1 MEIRPPPTR
10 TGTPAGAAAV
20 RVLAALLGVLAG
32 LVGIFD
38 TVPYLRDAMRGSTR
52 PHRGTWSIWS
62 ALAVV
67 VCLSQWADGVS
78 WSLIMLLTQAVLTT
92 AVFAVAIVRGQGG
105 TTIIEL
111 LLIAVAGVGVT
122 GWLLFGEPLVATVCV
137 IVADLI
143 AAAMMVPKTCR
154 DPGSETLVTFVYAS
168 LGGALAAGA
177 VGVAENASAPLL
189 LYPSTTAW
197 PTAPSRCSS
206 TTAERSCGR
215 VPRDRPAHR
224 CWLAVV

>member
-1 MEIRPPPTR
+1 MT
-10 TGTPAGAAAV
+10 A
-20 RVLAALLGVLAG
+20 LAALLGVLAG

-38 TVPYLRDAMRGSTR
+38 TVPYLRDVMRGSTH
-52 PHRGTWSIWS
+52 PHRGTWLIWS

-67 VCLSQWADGVS
+67 VCLSQWADGAS

-122 GWLLFGEPLVATVCV
+122 GWLLSGEPLVATVCV

-143 AAAMMVPKTCR
+143 AAAMMVPKTYR
-154 DPGSETLVTFVYAS
+154 DPGSETLATFVYAS

-189 LYPSTTAW
+189 LYPVYYCLANGAIAVLIHHRRTVLR
-197 PTAPSRCSS
+197 SR
-206 TTAERSCGR
+206 A
-215 VPRDRPAHR
+215 A
-224 CWLAVV
+224 

>member
-1 MEIRPPPTR
+1 VT
-10 TGTPAGAAAV
+10 
-20 RVLAALLGVLAG
+20 VLAALLGVLAG

-38 TVPYLRDAMRGSTR
+38 TVPYLRDVMRGSTR

-67 VCLSQWADGVS
+67 VCLSQWADGAS

-122 GWLLFGEPLVATVCV
+122 GWLLSGEPLVATVCV
-137 IVADLI
+137 VAADLI
-143 AAAMMVPKTCR
+143 AAAMMVPKPTANP
-154 DPGSETLVTFVYAS
+154 DPKPSQPSSMPASEARWPRVPSPPTT
-168 LGGALAAGA
+168 
-177 VGVAENASAPLL
+177 PL
-189 LYPSTTAW
+189 PPCCSTRSTTAW
-197 PTAPSRCSS
+197 PTAP
-206 TTAERSCGR
+206 
-215 VPRDRPAHR
+215 
-224 CWLAVV
+224 

>member
-1 MEIRPPPTR
+1 MT
-10 TGTPAGAAAV
+10 
-20 RVLAALLGVLAG
+20 VLAALLGVLAG

-38 TVPYLRDAMRGSTR
+38 TVPYLRDVMRGSTR

-67 VCLSQWADGVS
+67 ICLSQWADGAS

-92 AVFAVAIVRGQGG
+92 AVFTVAIVRGQGV

-111 LLIAVAGVGVT
+111 LLIAVAGAAVT
-122 GWLLFGEPLVATVCV
+122 GWLLSGEPLVATVCV

-143 AAAMMVPKTCR
+143 AAAMMVPKTYR
-154 DPGSETLVTFVYAS
+154 DPGSETLATFVYAS

-189 LYPSTTAW
+189 LYPAYYCLANGAIAVLIHHRRTVLRPRTA
-197 PTAPSRCSS
+197 
-206 TTAERSCGR
+206 
-215 VPRDRPAHR
+215 
-224 CWLAVV
+224 